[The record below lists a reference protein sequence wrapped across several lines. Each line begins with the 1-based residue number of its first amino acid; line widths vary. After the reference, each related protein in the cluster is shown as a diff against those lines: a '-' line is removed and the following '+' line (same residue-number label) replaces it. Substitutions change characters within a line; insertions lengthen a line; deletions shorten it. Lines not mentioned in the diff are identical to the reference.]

1 MSTNLIIAL
10 IAICLF
16 FSALLSGSETAIT
29 YVPREKIHQLS
40 DSKRNKKIK
49 NAKDELEK
57 TIGGIL
63 VANNFVN
70 ILMASLSTI
79 LFVNFLDGDETA
91 GSALSTIV
99 ITLLVLIAGE
109 ITPKTI
115 ASRNPIGFLS
125 RTAFIIDFLSRVFA
139 PFTSLITKAIDNTSK
154 DGDMDGDGE
163 ITEADIQALTALGE
177 MEGQILPAEREI
189 IDSLLDFSDRP
200 IKEIMTPRVDV
211 LFLSIP
217 VDMEDVRKVV
227 DEKRIS
233 RMPISRSESL
243 DDTFGIVY
251 VKDLFNLDNEA
262 TSVEV
267 ENLVKDAI
275 YLPEYTTVLSA
286 LNILRENQAS
296 FACVIDEN
304 GGIEGVITIK
314 DVLSEF
320 VGDLPDE
327 HDERFKGIKRLG
339 PGQWV
344 VEGKTDI
351 DDFEEF
357 FGLESQESDV
367 ATVGGLYLSYSEK
380 LPSVNEKITV
390 HGLELTVSAIDNR
403 RIDSL
408 IVKKIAKISLS
419 NYVKSFE

>member
-1 MSTNLIIAL
+1 M
-10 IAICLF
+10 
-16 FSALLSGSETAIT
+16 LSGSETAIT
-29 YVPREKIHQLS
+29 SIPIQKIHQL
-40 DSKRNKKIK
+40 DENKKNKRIK
-49 NAKDELEK
+49 RAKENIEK

-63 VANNFVN
+63 VGNNFVN
-70 ILMASLSTI
+70 ILMASVATI
-79 LFVNFLDGDETA
+79 IFVRRFGESA
-91 GSALSTIV
+91 GSAIATVFTTI
-99 ITLLVLIAGE
+99 IVLIFGD
-109 ITPKTI
+109 ITPKTL
-115 ASRNPIGFLS
+115 ATKLPISFLS
-125 RTAFIIDFLSRVFA
+125 RTTFLVELLSKIFA
-139 PFTSLITKAIDNTSK
+139 PFTEGITNIIMKFVKTRNEDDA
-154 DGDMDGDGE
+154 E
-163 ITEADIQALTALGE
+163 VTEADIQALTALGE
-177 MEGQILPAEREI
+177 IEGQILPAEREI

-217 VDMEDVRKVV
+217 VEMEDVRKVV

-233 RMPISRSESL
+233 RMPISRTESL

-357 FGLESQESDV
+357 FGLESQDSDV

-380 LPSVNEKITV
+380 LPTVNEKITV
-390 HGLELTVSAIDNR
+390 HGLELTVSAVDNR

-408 IVKKIAKISLS
+408 IVKKISKIT
-419 NYVKSFE
+419 

>member
-1 MSTNLIIAL
+1 M
-10 IAICLF
+10 
-16 FSALLSGSETAIT
+16 LSGSETAIT
-29 YVPREKIHQLS
+29 SIPKQKVHQL
-40 DSKRNKKIK
+40 DDTRKNNRIKR
-49 NAKDELEK
+49 AKENIEK

-63 VANNFVN
+63 VGNNFVN
-70 ILMASLSTI
+70 ILMASVATLI
-79 LFVNFLDGDETA
+79 FVRRFGESA
-91 GSALSTIV
+91 GSAIATIFTTV
-99 ITLLVLIAGE
+99 IVLIFGD
-109 ITPKTI
+109 ITPKTL
-115 ASRNPIGFLS
+115 ATKLPIVFLS
-125 RTAFIIDFLSRVFA
+125 RTTFLVELLSRVFA
-139 PFTSLITKAIDNTSK
+139 PFTELITKIIMKFVRTADE
-154 DGDMDGDGE
+154 DDAE
-163 ITEADIQALTALGE
+163 VTEADIQALTALGE
-177 MEGQILPAEREI
+177 IEGQILPAEREI

-211 LFLSIP
+211 LFLSHPINI
-217 VDMEDVRKVV
+217 VDVKALVND
-227 DEKRIS
+227 KRIS
-233 RMPISRSESL
+233 RMPVSKSKSL

-251 VKDLFNLDNEA
+251 VKDLFNLDNDA

-380 LPSVNEKITV
+380 LPTINEKITI
-390 HGLELTVSAIDNR
+390 HGLEITVLKVDNR

-408 IVKKIAKISLS
+408 VVKKISKI
-419 NYVKSFE
+419 N

>member
-380 LPSVNEKITV
+380 LPAVNEKITV
-390 HGLELTVSAIDNR
+390 HGLELTVSAVDNR

-408 IVKKIAKISLS
+408 IVKKISKI
-419 NYVKSFE
+419 N

>member
-1 MSTNLIIAL
+1 M
-10 IAICLF
+10 
-16 FSALLSGSETAIT
+16 LSGSETAIT
-29 YVPREKIHQLS
+29 SIPIQKIHQL
-40 DSKRNKKIK
+40 DENKKNRRIK
-49 NAKDELEK
+49 RAKENIEK

-63 VANNFVN
+63 VGNNFVN
-70 ILMASLSTI
+70 ILMASVATLI
-79 LFVNFLDGDETA
+79 FVRRFGESA
-91 GSALSTIV
+91 GSAIATVFTTV
-99 ITLLVLIAGE
+99 IVLIFGD
-109 ITPKTI
+109 ITPKTL
-115 ASRNPIGFLS
+115 ATKLPISFLS
-125 RTAFIIDFLSRVFA
+125 RTTFLVEVLSKIFA
-139 PFTSLITKAIDNTSK
+139 PFTEGITNLIMKFVKAPDE
-154 DGDMDGDGE
+154 DDAE
-163 ITEADIQALTALGE
+163 VTEADIQALTALGE
-177 MEGQILPAEREI
+177 IEGQILPAEREI

-217 VDMEDVRKVV
+217 VDMEDVKKIVE
-227 DEKRIS
+227 EKRIS
-233 RMPISRSESL
+233 RMHISRSESL

-251 VKDLFNLDNEA
+251 VKDLFNLNSKA

-344 VEGKTDI
+344 VEGRTDI

-380 LPSVNEKITV
+380 LPTVNEKITV
-390 HGLELTVSAIDNR
+390 HGLELTVSAVDNR

-408 IVKKIAKISLS
+408 IVKKISKI
-419 NYVKSFE
+419 N

>member
-1 MSTNLIIAL
+1 MDTNYIIYTL

-29 YVPREKIHQLS
+29 LVPREKVHQL
-40 DSKRNKKIK
+40 DDTKRNNKIRK
-49 NAKDELEK
+49 AKDDLEL

-70 ILMASLSTI
+70 ILMASLATV
-79 LFVNFLDGDETA
+79 LFVRITNEENL
-91 GSALSTIV
+91 GSALATVFITI
-99 ITLLVLIAGE
+99 LVLVFGE
-109 ITPKTI
+109 ITPKTL
-115 ASRNPIGFLS
+115 ASRNPVGFLN
-125 RTAFIIDFLSRVFA
+125 RTAFLIDLLARVFA
-139 PFTSLITKAIDNTSK
+139 PFTNLITNSIDKGTRTN
-154 DGDMDGDGE
+154 GDMDGDNE

-211 LFLSIP
+211 LFLSLP
-217 VDMEDVRKVV
+217 VDISGVRQIVN
-227 DEKRIS
+227 EKRIS
-233 RMPISRSESL
+233 RMPVSKSESL
-243 DDTFGIVY
+243 DDTFGVIY
-251 VKDLFNLDNEA
+251 VKDLFNLKPDASTLEI
-262 TSVEV
+262 
-267 ENLVKDAI
+267 ENLVKDVI

-286 LNILRENQAS
+286 LNILRENKAS

-327 HDERFKGIKRLG
+327 HDQRFMGIKRLG
-339 PGQWV
+339 PGQWR

-357 FGLESQESDV
+357 FGLDPTDKDI
-367 ATVGGLYLSYSEK
+367 ATVGGLFLSHSEQ
-380 LPSVNEKITV
+380 LPNEGEKITIE
-390 HGLELTVSAIDNR
+390 GLEVTVSELDNR
-403 RIDSL
+403 RIESI
-408 IVKKIAKISLS
+408 IVKKIAK
-419 NYVKSFE
+419 KQ

>member
-1 MSTNLIIAL
+1 MDTNYIIYTL

-29 YVPREKIHQLS
+29 LVPREKVHQL
-40 DSKRNKKIK
+40 DDTKRNNKIRK
-49 NAKDELEK
+49 AKDDLEL

-70 ILMASLSTI
+70 ILMASLATV
-79 LFVNFLDGDETA
+79 LFVRITNEENL
-91 GSALSTIV
+91 GSALATIF
-99 ITLLVLIAGE
+99 ITILVLVFGE
-109 ITPKTI
+109 ITPKTL
-115 ASRNPIGFLS
+115 ASRNPVGFLN
-125 RTAFIIDFLSRVFA
+125 RTAFLIDLLARVFA
-139 PFTSLITKAIDNTSK
+139 PFTNLITNSIDKGTRTN
-154 DGDMDGDGE
+154 GDMDGDNE

-211 LFLSIP
+211 IFLSLP
-217 VDMEDVRKVV
+217 VDISGVRQLVN
-227 DEKRIS
+227 DRRIS
-233 RMPISRSESL
+233 RMPVSKSESL
-243 DDTFGIVY
+243 DDTFGVIY
-251 VKDLFNLDNEA
+251 VKDLFNLKADANTLEI
-262 TSVEV
+262 
-267 ENLVKDAI
+267 ENLVKDVI
-275 YLPEYTTVLSA
+275 YLPEYTPVLSA
-286 LNILRENQAS
+286 LNILRENKAS

-327 HDERFKGIKRLG
+327 HDERFSGIKRIG
-339 PGQWV
+339 PGQWI

-357 FGLESQESDV
+357 FGLDDQNTDV
-367 ATVGGLYLSYSEK
+367 STVGGLYLSFSEK
-380 LPSVNEKITV
+380 LPTLNEKITL
-390 HGLELTVSAIDNR
+390 HGLELTVTEIDNR
-403 RIDSL
+403 RIDKL
-408 IVKKIAKISLS
+408 VVKKISKIS
-419 NYVKSFE
+419 

>member
-1 MSTNLIIAL
+1 M
-10 IAICLF
+10 
-16 FSALLSGSETAIT
+16 LSGSETAIT
-29 YVPREKIHQLS
+29 SIPIQKIHQL
-40 DSKRNKKIK
+40 DENKKNKRIK
-49 NAKDELEK
+49 RAKENIEK

-63 VANNFVN
+63 VGNNFVN
-70 ILMASLSTI
+70 ILMASVATI
-79 LFVNFLDGDETA
+79 IFVRRFGESA
-91 GSALSTIV
+91 GSAIATVFTTI
-99 ITLLVLIAGE
+99 IVLIFGD
-109 ITPKTI
+109 ITPKTL
-115 ASRNPIGFLS
+115 ATKLPISFLS
-125 RTAFIIDFLSRVFA
+125 RTTFLVELLSKIFA
-139 PFTSLITKAIDNTSK
+139 PFTEGITNIIMKFVKTRNEDDA
-154 DGDMDGDGE
+154 E
-163 ITEADIQALTALGE
+163 VTEADIQALTALGE
-177 MEGQILPAEREI
+177 IEGQILPAEREI

-211 LFLSIP
+211 LFLSVPIEI
-217 VDMEDVRKVV
+217 EDVKKVV

-251 VKDLFNLDNEA
+251 VKDLFNLDNAA

-357 FGLESQESDV
+357 FGLDPQESDV

-380 LPSVNEKITV
+380 LPTVNEKITV
-390 HGLELTVSAIDNR
+390 HGLELTVSTVDNR

-408 IVKKIAKISLS
+408 IVKKISKI
-419 NYVKSFE
+419 N

>member
-1 MSTNLIIAL
+1 MDTNYIIYTL

-29 YVPREKIHQLS
+29 LVPREKVHQL
-40 DSKRNKKIK
+40 DDTKRNNKIRK
-49 NAKDELEK
+49 AKDDLEL

-70 ILMASLSTI
+70 ILMASLATV
-79 LFVNFLDGDETA
+79 LFVRITNEENL
-91 GSALSTIV
+91 GSALATVFITI
-99 ITLLVLIAGE
+99 LVLVFGE
-109 ITPKTI
+109 ITPKTL
-115 ASRNPIGFLS
+115 ASRNPVGFLN
-125 RTAFIIDFLSRVFA
+125 RTAFLIDLLARVFA
-139 PFTSLITKAIDNTSK
+139 PFTNLITNSIDKGTRTN
-154 DGDMDGDGE
+154 GDMDGDNE

-211 LFLSIP
+211 LFLSLP
-217 VDMEDVRKVV
+217 VDISGVRHIVN
-227 DEKRIS
+227 EKRIS
-233 RMPISRSESL
+233 RMPVSKSESL
-243 DDTFGIVY
+243 DDTFGVIY
-251 VKDLFNLDNEA
+251 VKDLFNLKPDASTLEI
-262 TSVEV
+262 
-267 ENLVKDAI
+267 ENLVKDVI

-286 LNILRENQAS
+286 LNILRENKAS

-327 HDERFKGIKRLG
+327 HDQRFMGIKRLG
-339 PGQWV
+339 PGQWR

-357 FGLESQESDV
+357 FGLDPTDKDI
-367 ATVGGLYLSYSEK
+367 ATVGGLFLSHSEQ
-380 LPSVNEKITV
+380 LPNEGEKIIIE
-390 HGLELTVSAIDNR
+390 GLEVTVSELDNR
-403 RIDSL
+403 RIESI
-408 IVKKIAKISLS
+408 IVKKIAK
-419 NYVKSFE
+419 KQ

>member
-154 DGDMDGDGE
+154 EGDMDGDGE

-217 VDMEDVRKVV
+217 VDMEDIRKVV

-243 DDTFGIVY
+243 DDTFGVVY

-380 LPSVNEKITV
+380 LPAVNEKITV
-390 HGLELTVSAIDNR
+390 HGLELTVSSVDNR

-408 IVKKIAKISLS
+408 IVKKISKIS
-419 NYVKSFE
+419 

>member
-1 MSTNLIIAL
+1 M
-10 IAICLF
+10 
-16 FSALLSGSETAIT
+16 LSGSETAIT
-29 YVPREKIHQLS
+29 SIPIQKIHQL
-40 DSKRNKKIK
+40 DENKKNKRIK
-49 NAKDELEK
+49 RAKENIEK

-63 VANNFVN
+63 VGNNFVN
-70 ILMASLSTI
+70 ILMASVATI
-79 LFVNFLDGDETA
+79 IFVRRFGESA
-91 GSALSTIV
+91 GSAIATVFTTI
-99 ITLLVLIAGE
+99 IVLIFGD
-109 ITPKTI
+109 ITPKTL
-115 ASRNPIGFLS
+115 ATKLPISFLS
-125 RTAFIIDFLSRVFA
+125 RTTFLVELLSKIFA
-139 PFTSLITKAIDNTSK
+139 PFTEGITNIIMKFVKTRNEDDA
-154 DGDMDGDGE
+154 E
-163 ITEADIQALTALGE
+163 VTEADIQALTALGE
-177 MEGQILPAEREI
+177 IEGQILPAEREI

-357 FGLESQESDV
+357 FGLESQDSDV

-380 LPSVNEKITV
+380 LPTVNEKITV
-390 HGLELTVSAIDNR
+390 HGLELTVSAVDNR

-408 IVKKIAKISLS
+408 IVKKISKIT
-419 NYVKSFE
+419 

>member
-1 MSTNLIIAL
+1 MSINFDIVLYIVFFLCLIL
-10 IAICLF
+10 
-16 FSALLSGSETAIT
+16 SGMLSGSETAIT
-29 YVPREKIHQLS
+29 SIPIQKIHQL
-40 DSKRNKKIK
+40 DENKKNKRIK
-49 NAKDELEK
+49 RAKENIEK

-63 VANNFVN
+63 VGNNFVN
-70 ILMASLSTI
+70 ILMASVATI
-79 LFVNFLDGDETA
+79 IFVRRFGESA
-91 GSALSTIV
+91 GSAIATVFTTI
-99 ITLLVLIAGE
+99 IVLIFGD
-109 ITPKTI
+109 ITPKTL
-115 ASRNPIGFLS
+115 ATKLPISFLS
-125 RTAFIIDFLSRVFA
+125 RTTFLVELLSKIFA
-139 PFTSLITKAIDNTSK
+139 PFTEGITNIIMKFVKTRNEDDA
-154 DGDMDGDGE
+154 E
-163 ITEADIQALTALGE
+163 VTEADIQALTALGE
-177 MEGQILPAEREI
+177 IEGQILPAEREI

-211 LFLSIP
+211 LFLSVPIE
-217 VDMEDVRKVV
+217 MEDVKKVV

-251 VKDLFNLDNEA
+251 VKDLFNLDNAA

-357 FGLESQESDV
+357 FGLDPQESDV

-380 LPSVNEKITV
+380 LPTVNEKITV
-390 HGLELTVSAIDNR
+390 HGLELTVSAVDNR

-408 IVKKIAKISLS
+408 IVKKISKI
-419 NYVKSFE
+419 N

>member
-1 MSTNLIIAL
+1 M
-10 IAICLF
+10 
-16 FSALLSGSETAIT
+16 LSGSETAIT
-29 YVPREKIHQLS
+29 SIPIQKIHQL
-40 DSKRNKKIK
+40 DENKKNRRIK
-49 NAKDELEK
+49 RAKENIEK

-63 VANNFVN
+63 VGNNFVN
-70 ILMASLSTI
+70 ILMASVATLI
-79 LFVNFLDGDETA
+79 FVRRFGESA
-91 GSALSTIV
+91 GSAIATVFTTV
-99 ITLLVLIAGE
+99 IVLIFGD
-109 ITPKTI
+109 ITPKTL
-115 ASRNPIGFLS
+115 ATKLPISFLS
-125 RTAFIIDFLSRVFA
+125 RTTFLVEILSKVFA
-139 PFTSLITKAIDNTSK
+139 PFTEGITKMIMKFVKTPDEDDA
-154 DGDMDGDGE
+154 E
-163 ITEADIQALTALGE
+163 VTEADIQALTALGE
-177 MEGQILPAEREI
+177 IEGQILPAEREI

-217 VDMEDVRKVV
+217 VVMEDVKKIV

-251 VKDLFNLDNEA
+251 VKDLFNLNSKA

-344 VEGKTDI
+344 VEGRTDI

-380 LPSVNEKITV
+380 LPTVNEKITV
-390 HGLELTVSAIDNR
+390 HGLELTVSAVDNR

-408 IVKKIAKISLS
+408 IVKKISKI
-419 NYVKSFE
+419 N

>member
-1 MSTNLIIAL
+1 MSTDYIIIIL

-29 YVPREKIHQLS
+29 YVPREKIHQLK
-40 DSKRNKKIK
+40 DSKRNNKIK
-49 NAKDELEK
+49 KSKDELEK

-79 LFVNFLDGDETA
+79 LFVRLLKGDETA
-91 GSALSTIV
+91 GSALSTLV
-99 ITLLVLIAGE
+99 ITLLVLVIGE

-125 RTAFIIDFLSRVFA
+125 KTAFIIDFLSRAFA
-139 PFTSLITKAIDNTSK
+139 PFTSLITNSIDRTSK
-154 DGDMDGDGE
+154 QGDMDGDNE

-211 LFLSIP
+211 LFLSLP
-217 VDMEDVRKVV
+217 VNMVDVKKIV

-251 VKDLFNLDNEA
+251 VKDIFNLDISVN
-262 TSVEV
+262 SVEI

-327 HDERFKGIKRLG
+327 HDERFSGIRRLG

-357 FGLESQESDV
+357 FGLDPQESDV

-380 LPSVNEKITV
+380 LPNINEKITI
-390 HGLELTVSAIDNR
+390 HGLELTVTAVDNR

-408 IVKKIAKISLS
+408 IVKKISKI
-419 NYVKSFE
+419 N

>member
-1 MSTNLIIAL
+1 LSTNLIIAL

-327 HDERFKGIKRLG
+327 HDERFKGIRRLG

-380 LPSVNEKITV
+380 LPSLNEKITV

-408 IVKKIAKISLS
+408 IVKKIAKIT
-419 NYVKSFE
+419 

>member
-1 MSTNLIIAL
+1 M
-10 IAICLF
+10 
-16 FSALLSGSETAIT
+16 LSGSETAIT
-29 YVPREKIHQLS
+29 SIPIQKIHQL
-40 DSKRNKKIK
+40 DENKKNRRIK
-49 NAKDELEK
+49 RAKENIEK

-63 VANNFVN
+63 VGNNFVN
-70 ILMASLSTI
+70 ILMASVATLI
-79 LFVNFLDGDETA
+79 FVRRFGESA
-91 GSALSTIV
+91 GSAIATVFTTV
-99 ITLLVLIAGE
+99 IVLIFGD
-109 ITPKTI
+109 ITPKTL
-115 ASRNPIGFLS
+115 ATKLPISFLS
-125 RTAFIIDFLSRVFA
+125 RTTFLVEVLSKIFA
-139 PFTSLITKAIDNTSK
+139 PFTEGITNLIMKFVKAPDE
-154 DGDMDGDGE
+154 DDAE
-163 ITEADIQALTALGE
+163 VTEADIQALTALGE
-177 MEGQILPAEREI
+177 LEGQILPAEREI

-217 VDMEDVRKVV
+217 VDMEDVKKIV

-251 VKDLFNLDNEA
+251 VKDLFNLNSKA

-344 VEGKTDI
+344 VEGRTDI

-380 LPSVNEKITV
+380 LPTVNEKITV
-390 HGLELTVSAIDNR
+390 HGLELTVSAVDNR

-408 IVKKIAKISLS
+408 IVKKISKI
-419 NYVKSFE
+419 N

>member
-1 MSTNLIIAL
+1 MSINFDFVLYIVFF
-10 IAICLF
+10 ICLIL
-16 FSALLSGSETAIT
+16 SGMLSGSETAIT
-29 YVPREKIHQLS
+29 SIPKQKVHQL
-40 DSKRNKKIK
+40 DDTRKNNRIKR
-49 NAKDELEK
+49 AKENIEK

-63 VANNFVN
+63 VGNNFVN
-70 ILMASLSTI
+70 ILMASVATLI
-79 LFVNFLDGDETA
+79 FVRRFGESA
-91 GSALSTIV
+91 GSAIATIFTTV
-99 ITLLVLIAGE
+99 IVLIFGD
-109 ITPKTI
+109 ITPKTL
-115 ASRNPIGFLS
+115 ATKLPIVFLS
-125 RTAFIIDFLSRVFA
+125 RTTFLVELLSRVFA
-139 PFTSLITKAIDNTSK
+139 PFTELITKIIMKFVRSSDEDDA
-154 DGDMDGDGE
+154 E
-163 ITEADIQALTALGE
+163 VTEADIQALTALGE
-177 MEGQILPAEREI
+177 IEGQILPAEREI

-211 LFLSIP
+211 LFLSHPINI
-217 VDMEDVRKVV
+217 VDVKALVND
-227 DEKRIS
+227 KRIS
-233 RMPISRSESL
+233 RMPVSKSKSL

-251 VKDLFNLDNEA
+251 VKDLFNLDNDA

-367 ATVGGLYLSYSEK
+367 ATVGGLYLSNSEK
-380 LPSVNEKITV
+380 LPSINEKITV
-390 HGLELTVSAIDNR
+390 HGLEITVLKVDNR

-408 IVKKIAKISLS
+408 VVKKISKI
-419 NYVKSFE
+419 N

>member
-217 VDMEDVRKVV
+217 VDIEDVRKVV

-380 LPSVNEKITV
+380 LPAVNEKITV
-390 HGLELTVSAIDNR
+390 HGLELTVSAVDNR

-408 IVKKIAKISLS
+408 IVKKISKI
-419 NYVKSFE
+419 N

>member
-1 MSTNLIIAL
+1 M
-10 IAICLF
+10 
-16 FSALLSGSETAIT
+16 LSGSETAIT
-29 YVPREKIHQLS
+29 SIPIQKIHQL
-40 DSKRNKKIK
+40 DENKKNRRIK
-49 NAKDELEK
+49 RAKENIEK

-63 VANNFVN
+63 VGNNFVN
-70 ILMASLSTI
+70 ILMASVATLI
-79 LFVNFLDGDETA
+79 FVRRFGESA
-91 GSALSTIV
+91 GSAIATVFTTV
-99 ITLLVLIAGE
+99 IVLIFGD
-109 ITPKTI
+109 ITPKTL
-115 ASRNPIGFLS
+115 ATKLPISFLS
-125 RTAFIIDFLSRVFA
+125 RTTFLVEVLSKIFA
-139 PFTSLITKAIDNTSK
+139 PFTEGITNLIMKFVKAPDE
-154 DGDMDGDGE
+154 DDAE
-163 ITEADIQALTALGE
+163 VTEADIQTLTALGE
-177 MEGQILPAEREI
+177 IEGQILPAEREI

-217 VDMEDVRKVV
+217 VDMEDVKKIV

-251 VKDLFNLDNEA
+251 VKDLFNLNSKA

-344 VEGKTDI
+344 VEGRTDI

-380 LPSVNEKITV
+380 LPTVNEKITV
-390 HGLELTVSAIDNR
+390 HGLELTVSAVDNR

-408 IVKKIAKISLS
+408 IVKKISKI
-419 NYVKSFE
+419 N

>member
-1 MSTNLIIAL
+1 LDTNYIIYTL

-29 YVPREKIHQLS
+29 LVPREKVHQL
-40 DSKRNKKIK
+40 DDTKRNNKIRK
-49 NAKDELEK
+49 AKDDLEL

-70 ILMASLSTI
+70 ILMASLATV
-79 LFVNFLDGDETA
+79 LFVRITNEENL
-91 GSALSTIV
+91 GSALATVFITI
-99 ITLLVLIAGE
+99 LVLVFGE
-109 ITPKTI
+109 ITPKTL
-115 ASRNPIGFLS
+115 ASRNPVGFLN
-125 RTAFIIDFLSRVFA
+125 RTAFLIDLLARVFA
-139 PFTSLITKAIDNTSK
+139 PFTNLITNSIDKGTRTN
-154 DGDMDGDGE
+154 GDMDGDNE

-211 LFLSIP
+211 LFLSLP
-217 VDMEDVRKVV
+217 VDISGVRQIVN
-227 DEKRIS
+227 EKRIS
-233 RMPISRSESL
+233 RMPVSKSESL
-243 DDTFGIVY
+243 DDTFGVIY
-251 VKDLFNLDNEA
+251 VKDLFNLKPDANTLEI
-262 TSVEV
+262 
-267 ENLVKDAI
+267 ENLVKDVI

-286 LNILRENQAS
+286 LNILRENKAS

-327 HDERFKGIKRLG
+327 HDQRFMGIKRLG
-339 PGQWV
+339 PGQWR

-357 FGLESQESDV
+357 FGLDPTDKDI
-367 ATVGGLYLSYSEK
+367 ATVGGLFLSHSEQ
-380 LPSVNEKITV
+380 LPNEGEKIIIE
-390 HGLELTVSAIDNR
+390 GLEVTVSELDNR
-403 RIDSL
+403 RIESI
-408 IVKKIAKISLS
+408 IVKKIAK
-419 NYVKSFE
+419 KQ

>member
-1 MSTNLIIAL
+1 M
-10 IAICLF
+10 
-16 FSALLSGSETAIT
+16 LSGSETAIT
-29 YVPREKIHQLS
+29 SIPIQKIHQL
-40 DSKRNKKIK
+40 DENKKNRRIK
-49 NAKDELEK
+49 RAKENIEK

-63 VANNFVN
+63 VGNNFVN
-70 ILMASLSTI
+70 ILMASVATLI
-79 LFVNFLDGDETA
+79 FVRRFGESA
-91 GSALSTIV
+91 GSAIATVFTTV
-99 ITLLVLIAGE
+99 IVLIFGD
-109 ITPKTI
+109 ITPKTL
-115 ASRNPIGFLS
+115 ATKLPISFLS
-125 RTAFIIDFLSRVFA
+125 RTTFLVEVLSKIFA
-139 PFTSLITKAIDNTSK
+139 PFTEGITNLIMKFVKAPDE
-154 DGDMDGDGE
+154 DDAE
-163 ITEADIQALTALGE
+163 VTEADIQALTALGE
-177 MEGQILPAEREI
+177 IEGQILPAEREI

-217 VDMEDVRKVV
+217 VDMEDVKKIV

-251 VKDLFNLDNEA
+251 VKDLFNLNSKA

-344 VEGKTDI
+344 VEGRTDI

-380 LPSVNEKITV
+380 LPTVNEKITV
-390 HGLELTVSAIDNR
+390 HGLELTVSAVDNR

-408 IVKKIAKISLS
+408 IVQKISKI
-419 NYVKSFE
+419 N

>member
-29 YVPREKIHQLS
+29 YVPREKIHQLT

-367 ATVGGLYLSYSEK
+367 ATVGGLYLSNSEK
-380 LPSVNEKITV
+380 LPAVNEKITV
-390 HGLELTVSAIDNR
+390 HGLELTVSAVDNR

-408 IVKKIAKISLS
+408 IVKKISKI
-419 NYVKSFE
+419 N

>member
-217 VDMEDVRKVV
+217 VDIEDVRKVV

-380 LPSVNEKITV
+380 LPSINEKITV

-408 IVKKIAKISLS
+408 IVKKIAKIT
-419 NYVKSFE
+419 